1 MELLWS
7 ARSED
12 DLPPTSGWL
21 SDAEDRRLG
30 SMRFTKRRTE
40 FLVSRWTAKH
50 TIARVHGSFPADG
63 DGLGRIEI
71 RHHPDGAPAA
81 FIDGVAWSR
90 RISMT
95 DRAGWAVCLVSP
107 GSFEVGCDLEVVEP
121 RSEAFVADYLTPPE
135 QTLVGDGEKVWL
147 YDPELEQVTVRKVA
161 DALGGTPA
169 ALLAG
174 DGSAEAAFSF
184 TDGGTRDG
192 LQWVEATP
200 KDSESSF
207 ARVRFG
213 FAGKLLSRM
222 ELQDHFGQLTVI
234 AFSKLRINAPL
245 PAGQFRFTV
254 PAGVD
259 VIGG

>member
-1 MELLWS
+1 MKRLFLIAALVLLASTPSHADNVVLLQSFLAGTSSLQAEFTQTIFS
-7 ARSED
+7 ARARTPQESRGSVAISR
-12 DLPPTSGWL
+12 PGKFRWVVTSP
-21 SDAEDRRLG
+21 
-30 SMRFTKRRTE
+30 F
-40 FLVSRWTAKH
+40 
-50 TIARVHGSFPADG
+50 
-63 DGLGRIEI
+63 
-71 RHHPDGAPAA
+71 
-81 FIDGVAWSR
+81 
-90 RISMT
+90 
-95 DRAGWAVCLVSP
+95 
-107 GSFEVGCDLEVVEP
+107 
-121 RSEAFVADYLTPPE
+121 E